1 MKFLIAGSVA
11 VFVGLFA
18 YCLKKLKTKREIKER
33 IIALLAV
40 AGCYLLLLIL
50 IASISGTSDDWI
62 FVLLAFTLYWIAFG
76 WRLIVDLKKLKKNSN
91 TIKPVVQTVNRIN
104 ILNPA
109 KKRSF
114 TNSIEYQ
121 SNIKNDFYKN
131 NKISYK
137 TPQETLCKDQK
148 QKDNEL
154 ICQKNSLSQ
163 HVLSA
168 CENIISIWEADIY
181 LDKNNKNAR
190 FRSEIY
196 LNCLTPKL
204 FLDNYYLF
212 KKGIHDDIKDSIYKE
227 RPYLVLETLINMG
240 LYIFQTKNNLYILQ
254 YIINSATNDS
264 LSIKNSAKKILIQE
278 TTQHSINSL

>member
-1 MKFLIAGSVA
+1 MGFLIAGSAA

-18 YCLKKLKTKREIKER
+18 YCLKKLKTQKEIKER
-33 IIALLAV
+33 IITLLVV
-40 AGCYLLLLIL
+40 AGCFLLLWIL

-62 FVLLAFTLYWIAFG
+62 AVFSAFMLYWFVFG
-76 WRLIVDLKKLKKNSN
+76 WRLIVDLKKLKKNIKNSN
-91 TIKPVVQTVNRIN
+91 TTKPFVQTVNRIN

-121 SNIKNDFYKN
+121 CNIKSDLHKN
-131 NKISYK
+131 NKINHAI
-137 TPQETLCKDQK
+137 PRETRWELQK
-148 QKDNEL
+148 QKDKEL
-154 ICQKNSLSQ
+154 FRQQNSFSNQILA
-163 HVLSA
+163 A
-168 CENIISIWEADIY
+168 CESINSIWEADIY
-181 LDKNNKNAR
+181 LDKDNKNAR

-196 LNCLTPKL
+196 LNSLTPKL

-212 KKGIHDDIKDSIYKE
+212 KKGNHDDIKDGIYKE

-254 YIINSATNDS
+254 YIINSVTNNS
-264 LSIKNSAKKILIQE
+264 LSVKEAAKKILIQE
-278 TTQHSINSL
+278 QTNIL

>member
-1 MKFLIAGSVA
+1 MGFLIAGSAA

-18 YCLKKLKTKREIKER
+18 YCLKKLKTQKEIKER
-33 IIALLAV
+33 IITLLVV
-40 AGCYLLLLIL
+40 AGCFLLLWIL

-62 FVLLAFTLYWIAFG
+62 AVFSAFILYWFVFG
-76 WRLIVDLKKLKKNSN
+76 WRLIVDLKKLKKNIKNSN
-91 TIKPVVQTVNRIN
+91 TTKPFVQTVNRIN

-121 SNIKNDFYKN
+121 CNIKSDLHKN
-131 NKISYK
+131 NKINHAI
-137 TPQETLCKDQK
+137 PRETRWELQK
-148 QKDNEL
+148 QKDKEL
-154 ICQKNSLSQ
+154 FRQQNSLSNQ
-163 HVLSA
+163 ILAA
-168 CENIISIWEADIY
+168 CESINSIWEADIY
-181 LDKNNKNAR
+181 LDKDNKNAR

-196 LNCLTPKL
+196 LNSLTPKL

-212 KKGIHDDIKDSIYKE
+212 KKGNHDDIKDGIYKE

-254 YIINSATNDS
+254 YIINSVTNNS
-264 LSIKNSAKKILIQE
+264 LSVKEAAKKILIQE
-278 TTQHSINSL
+278 QTNFL